1 MASNGI
7 NICFFGINRSLSFTH
22 NSIKTKL
29 IDKLQAIFD
38 PSQIVISSCLNRPA
52 LSKITNPRSGE
63 VDSPEDSHPY
73 LLEVSDF
80 YKENNQ
86 EEFDHWF
93 DYQAILNFGDVFSD
107 TTLINSTNQRARRPN
122 GSLVNIARALYALKS
137 SYEMLPE
144 ERKKLPTIFARPDLD
159 IIGNLDIHF
168 YLNLLNASDDIIVA
182 PTWHSWG
189 GINDRLAICSG
200 GKSSSTYANRFD
212 AVHMY
217 LELSQRPLH
226 PETFLYDIMRLRHI
240 HILPIIDCKL
250 VRVRSCGDPH
260 FNDAV
265 SKDDFEYL
273 QSESKTWS
281 LLLEQLRLMNEQIQ
295 ETQSIKVYALGSIKR
310 KLRSITNLRIKF
322 YRRPSN

>member
-1 MASNGI
+1 MISNGI
-7 NICFFGINRSLSFTH
+7 NICFFGINRSLSLTH

-38 PSQIVISSCLNRPA
+38 PRQIVISSCLNRPA
-52 LSKITNPRSGE
+52 LGKITSPRSGE
-63 VDSPEDSHPY
+63 ADSPEDSHPY
-73 LLEVSDF
+73 LSEVSDF

-86 EEFDHWF
+86 EEFDRWF
-93 DYQAILNFGDVFSD
+93 DYQAILNFGDFFSD
-107 TTLINSTNQRARRPN
+107 ATLINSNNQIARGPK

-137 SYEMLPE
+137 SYEMFPE
-144 ERKKLPTIFARPDLD
+144 ERKKFPTIFVRPDLD
-159 IIGNLDIHF
+159 IIDNIDIHF
-168 YLNLLNASDDIIVA
+168 YLNLLNASDDIIIV

-226 PETFLYDIMRLRHI
+226 PETFLYDIMRLKHI
-240 HILPIIDCKL
+240 HILPIIDSKL
-250 VRVRSCGDPH
+250 VRVRSCGDPY

-273 QSESKTWS
+273 QSESKTWN
-281 LLLEQLRLMNEQIQ
+281 LLLEKLHLMNDQIQ
-295 ETQSIKVYALGSIKR
+295 ELKSAKLYIWRSFKR
-310 KLRSITNLRIKF
+310 KLCSITNLRIKF
-322 YRRPSN
+322 FRKPSN